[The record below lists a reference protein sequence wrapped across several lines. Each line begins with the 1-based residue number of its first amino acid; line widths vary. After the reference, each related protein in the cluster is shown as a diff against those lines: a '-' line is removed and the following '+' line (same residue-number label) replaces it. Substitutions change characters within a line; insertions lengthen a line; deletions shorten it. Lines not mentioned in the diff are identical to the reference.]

1 MFILPE
7 SVVFFGGG
15 KLNFETKWI
24 GSILDSEEYAFFEEH
39 LNPSIY
45 DCLESKIEPCGIV
58 SMWESCKTYM
68 IGDYVLYNGLV
79 YKFIGTDSTTPP
91 CNDSINWEKAKRFV
105 DDNLNKLW
113 DRHLMTILATKIY
126 MAAIPAS
133 TYQVSAVGATALTDT
148 NDGLRGVTKAEI
160 SFLMDSLGQRF
171 YNKVQHMKNYISN
184 NLDTL
189 TCFDS
194 IGGCGDNGIR
204 NEKKG
209 STKIYFL

>member
-24 GSILDSEEYAFFEEH
+24 GTILDSEEYAFFEEY
-39 LNPSIY
+39 LNADVY
-45 DCLESKIEPCGIV
+45 DCLESKINDWGQV
-58 SMWESCKTYM
+58 TMWEACRDYA
-68 IGDYVLYNGLV
+68 IGDYVLYNGSV
-79 YKFIGTDSTTPP
+79 YKFIGVDSTNVPF
-91 CNDSINWEKAKRFV
+91 NDLINWELAKRFV

-113 DRHLMTILATKIY
+113 ERHLLSVLATKIY
-126 MAAIPAS
+126 MAAIPAA

-148 NDGLRGVTKAEI
+148 NDGLRGVTKSEI
-160 SFLMDSLGQRF
+160 SLLMDSWGQRLF
-171 YNKVQHMKNYISN
+171 NKVQHMKNYIN
-184 NLDTL
+184 KNIDTL
-189 TCFDS
+189 PCFDYMT
-194 IGGCGDNGIR
+194 GCGNSGIR